1 MSAVTTTTKLER
13 CGGKGEGGGE
23 GEDGGGGG
31 GSSIQGAADAVRV
44 HTYLCPES
52 GTRKS
57 KEGAPALFV

>member
-1 MSAVTTTTKLER
+1 M
-13 CGGKGEGGGE
+13 EGGG
-23 GEDGGGGG
+23 GRGRTGGGGG
-31 GSSIQGAADAVRV
+31 GSSILGAVDAVRV

>member
-13 CGGKGEGGGE
+13 CEGEEGGRGE

-31 GSSIQGAADAVRV
+31 SSILGAVDAVRV